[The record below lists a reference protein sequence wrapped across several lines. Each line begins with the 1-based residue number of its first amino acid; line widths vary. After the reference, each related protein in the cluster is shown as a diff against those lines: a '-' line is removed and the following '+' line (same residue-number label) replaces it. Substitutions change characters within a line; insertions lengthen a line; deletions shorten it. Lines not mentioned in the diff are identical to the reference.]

1 LVKCCQNLGADAMA
15 GLNDTHPEAEQVL
28 REAYRKMSFDA
39 KLRQMGTLYHTARL
53 LHAAGVRYRY
63 PNATE
68 EMIQEEW
75 RIISLGE
82 ELAHKVKEWRR
93 GKQPGECRHRS

>member
-1 LVKCCQNLGADAMA
+1 MA

-39 KLRQMGTLYHTARL
+39 KLRQMGALYHTARL
-53 LHAAGVRYRY
+53 LHAAGVRFRN
-63 PNATE
+63 PEATE

-75 RIISLGE
+75 RIVSLGSD
-82 ELAHKVKEWRR
+82 LAHKIKEARH
-93 GKQPGECRHRS
+93 GK